1 MGVGLK
7 KYKILIYEMKKLF
20 LFVCLFIVTSCGSL
34 QENTNFWC
42 DFGNESFRI
51 KEVKQVVES
60 QKPNAQFQFL
70 YDKVYYSD
78 RYIFTIE
85 GRDGTLYIE
94 QLFINNIPSFDFNMQ
109 SWKNNKVQS
118 CLIVENV
125 LVLKKSK

>member
-1 MGVGLK
+1 
-7 KYKILIYEMKKLF
+7 MKKLF
-20 LFVCLFIVTSCGSL
+20 LFVCLFIVTSCSTL

-42 DFGNESFRI
+42 DFGAESYRI

-70 YDKVYYSD
+70 YDKIYYTD

-85 GRDGTLYIE
+85 GRDGTLYTE
-94 QLFINNIPSFDFNMQ
+94 QLFIDNIPSFFDFNIQ

-118 CLIVENV
+118 CLIVENI
-125 LVLKKSK
+125 LALKKSK